1 MGQGLFVTHSG
12 IAGLAIRLGPRLSSQ
27 RYAVGRSRM
36 KTVHYWAGRVVGDDD
51 VSAYAPNSEIDGV
64 RWVSRRKA
72 EKLLTYDYD
81 RDTLREAEPFA
92 KNTRAL
98 VVLRHAK
105 ARSRKAWRQ
114 DDRLRPLLVAGLSQS
129 RRLTPILAAYDAR
142 TLVSS
147 SSARCVQTLAPYSEE
162 SGWPLA
168 TTDRLSEE
176 DATAKKVLRLV
187 DELLHSGEGA
197 VLCTHRPVLPAVF
210 DAIGVEDPR
219 LEPGALL
226 VVHHRKGKVVAT
238 ERW

>member
-1 MGQGLFVTHSG
+1 MLSYSSRLTWPHGDFTKRASFSS
-12 IAGLAIRLGPRLSSQ
+12 LALIRSPACSVASRLTSIFTVLSTI
-27 RYAVGRSRM
+27 GRSTSIGM
-36 KTVHYWAGRVVGDDD
+36 
-51 VSAYAPNSEIDGV
+51 S
-64 RWVSRRKA
+64 
-72 EKLLTYDYD
+72 
-81 RDTLREAEPFA
+81 
-92 KNTRAL
+92 
-98 VVLRHAK
+98 K